1 MPLIPVVLLG
11 RAACWFDV
19 EAIEDTC
26 FRYVDLDLT
35 MADQE
40 ANYKESEEVQRQI
53 AQAVNTYFPNV
64 SLVKEELLKEKE
76 LEKW

>member
-40 ANYKESEEVQRQI
+40 ANYKESEEV
-53 AQAVNTYFPNV
+53 
-64 SLVKEELLKEKE
+64 
-76 LEKW
+76 